1 MTPSSAG
8 NRPGASRS
16 DEERLARLRER
27 HPFLDHLL
35 RMQKHYSEVKG
46 GQQAGAITYFGF
58 LSFFPI
64 MALAFF
70 AVGWVANVFPDA
82 QDALLDAIETVLPGI
97 VGDGANEISLA
108 DIQDAAGAVGV
119 IGLVGVLY
127 SGLGWLS
134 AMRDALFVVFEKPA
148 YAQPSFVI
156 GKLRDLITLAL
167 VGLVLVLS
175 VGVSGGVTG
184 FSEELLDLVGL
195 DAELG
200 WVLTAARGAG
210 RTRCLHGALLRDV
223 PPARRPRR
231 TESIAVV
238 RRALRSDRLRGAQAA
253 VERAALPDRGA
264 AGVPGVRHRADPAGL
279 DQLLLPRRPVRRL
292 LGLHDRRRPALRAAS
307 RGDEPACRRPEG
319 VPSPEPTSRRRR
331 TDRRREWVGRRA
343 VSLGAWC
350 SAASRRSRPDRE
362 SASRPARERPKPLG
376 ALGG

>member
-1 MTPSSAG
+1 MK
-8 NRPGASRS
+8 
-16 DEERLARLRER
+16 ERLARLRER
-27 HPFLDHLL
+27 HPFLDHVL
-35 RMQKHYSEVKG
+35 RMQEHYSEVKG

-97 VGDGANEISLA
+97 VGDGANEIALA

-119 IGLVGVLY
+119 VGLVGVLY

-148 YAQPSFVI
+148 YAQPSFVV
-156 GKLRDLITLAL
+156 GKLRDLVTLAL

-195 DAELG
+195 GAELG
-200 WVLTAARGAG
+200 WVLTLLGAL
-210 RTRCLHGALLRDV
+210 RRPPCLHGALLRDV
-223 PPARRPRR
+223 PPARLARR

-238 RRALRSDRLRGAQAA
+238 GRTLRGDRLRGAQAA
-253 VERAALPDRGA
+253 LQRAPLPDRGA
-264 AGVPGVRHRADPAGL
+264 AGVPGVRHRADPAGV
-279 DQLLLPRRPVRRL
+279 DQLLLPRGPVRRL
-292 LGLHDRRRPALRAAS
+292 VVLLVRRRPC
-307 RGDEPACRRPEG
+307 PA
-319 VPSPEPTSRRRR
+319 
-331 TDRRREWVGRRA
+331 
-343 VSLGAWC
+343 
-350 SAASRRSRPDRE
+350 
-362 SASRPARERPKPLG
+362 
-376 ALGG
+376 